1 MLATFPVTTLLDG
14 GDGSLRDAIVQANA
28 NPGADEITFSVAG
41 TISLRSALP
50 GIAGPVTIAGGTA
63 PGFVSS
69 PVVTVNFAGRSGL
82 RFAAGSDGSSLDRCR
97 S

>member
-41 TISLRSALP
+41 TISLRR
-50 GIAGPVTIAGGTA
+50 G
-63 PGFVSS
+63 
-69 PVVTVNFAGRSGL
+69 
-82 RFAAGSDGSSLDRCR
+82 CR
-97 S
+97 ASRVR